1 MMDDQKV
8 AITQTP
14 QFFKERVEHTW
25 IERGASQV
33 QEMFYR
39 WCQVCAILLS
49 NMPFIITTPFLG
61 QSKQMGS
68 FHMCWE

>member
-1 MMDDQKV
+1 MDDPKV

-14 QFFKERVEHTW
+14 QFFQERAEHTW

-39 WCQVCAILLS
+39 WCQASV
-49 NMPFIITTPFLG
+49 
-61 QSKQMGS
+61 
-68 FHMCWE
+68 